1 MRCKVC
7 EESHRAVSDGE
18 EVPQY
23 VRGACKCERREP
35 CGAKNDCTG
44 KVIAATLEPDGNTV
58 IAFVCGAHLPMG
70 FDVEDFKPPSDMV
83 PIANEEPPLISNF
96 EPTDVTCAA
105 CGHAHRDNQR
115 YLFFSVAKTGE
126 HAGKMIHRTGC
137 PKCRS
142 VLMNAV

>member
-44 KVIAATLEPDGNTV
+44 
-58 IAFVCGAHLPMG
+58 
-70 FDVEDFKPPSDMV
+70 
-83 PIANEEPPLISNF
+83 
-96 EPTDVTCAA
+96 
-105 CGHAHRDNQR
+105 R
-115 YLFFSVAKTGE
+115 
-126 HAGKMIHRTGC
+126 
-137 PKCRS
+137 
-142 VLMNAV
+142 